1 MDRTEDQSGKR
12 SGLWFLILIVLVAG
26 SAASCSRDN
35 NAGAEQSGVST
46 EPRSIHQAHLSHFD
60 SLGIHAEEEWDSLH
74 GIVHTG
80 REPVRRNPEFKV
92 FGWHPYYMGSSY
104 RDYNYGILWGIS
116 YFCYQV
122 DPTTGSYSDIH
133 DWRTTPMVD
142 LARAAGT
149 RVFLT
154 AANFGTHNN
163 TTFLNSRHAQQRF
176 IDSISV
182 LLGARNA
189 DGVTIDFE
197 NVPESHRDAFV
208 SFIQGLSDSLRSHN
222 PDIMITMTLPGI
234 IKDRAFNIPA
244 LSPHVDLFMVMGYDY
259 HYSGSPQA
267 GPVAPLASSRA
278 GDGNNLETSV
288 DAYLAEGLPKEKLML
303 SLPYYGREW
312 KTRNASIPSANVR
325 SLGTRLYRSIRDD
338 VNIAAATFD
347 PGSSTKYTISDTLE
361 GTAQLWFDDAE
372 TLGAKYDWV
381 KKKGL
386 AGIGIWALGYD
397 NGHTGLWEVLEEK
410 FGQ

>member
-1 MDRTEDQSGKR
+1 M
-12 SGLWFLILIVLVAG
+12 LIVLVAIS
-26 SAASCSRDN
+26 SATCSREN
-35 NAGAEQSGVST
+35 NEGTEQPQATG
-46 EPRSIHQAHLSHFD
+46 EHRSIHQVHLSHFD
-60 SLGIHAEEEWDSLH
+60 SLGIRAEEEWDSLH
-74 GIVHTG
+74 GIVRKG
-80 REPVRRNPEFKV
+80 RDPVRRNPEFRV

-116 YFCYQV
+116 YFCYRV
-122 DPTTGSYSDIH
+122 NPATGSYSDIY

-163 TTFLNSRHAQQRF
+163 TTFLNSKQARQRF
-176 IDSISV
+176 IDSIRV
-182 LLGARNA
+182 LLDARSA

-197 NVPESHRDAFV
+197 DVPESHRDAFAA
-208 SFIQGLSDSLRSHN
+208 FIQHLSDSLRRHN
-222 PDIMITMTLPGI
+222 PEFLITMTLPGI
-234 IKDRAFNIPA
+234 IKDRAFDIPA
-244 LSPHVDLFMVMGYDY
+244 LSPNVDLFMIMGYDY

-267 GPVAPLASSRA
+267 GPVSPLANGQA

-288 DAYLAEGLPKEKLML
+288 NAYLDEGLPKEKLML
-303 SLPYYGREW
+303 SLPYYGRKW
-312 KTRNASIPSANVR
+312 KTRNTSIPSANVQ

-338 VNIAAATFD
+338 VNTAAATVE

-361 GTAQLWFDDAE
+361 GTAQLWFDDGE
-372 TLGAKYDWV
+372 TLGTKYDWV

-397 NGHTGLWEVLEEK
+397 NGHTELWEVLEEK